1 MEWTIPRF
9 KHNPTKPHVSTR
21 RNCREKYFT
30 KEAQNMYIIYIYTH
44 KHECLCCKE
53 QQVSQRFC
61 TWPHICILTPS
72 KTYRKPKVHRDKRR
86 IFLGLRMC
94 LKVECTRARKPD
106 KICKATKD
114 FLGGRVMIKVHV
126 RVVSTQHAV
135 GWLEP
140 ALHCHSF

>member
-1 MEWTIPRF
+1 MEWTIPRL
-9 KHNPTKPHVSTR
+9 KHNPTKSTSPQEEIVGK
-21 RNCREKYFT
+21 NTSKYFT

-44 KHECLCCKE
+44 TNTNACICKE

-86 IFLGLRMC
+86 IVLGLRMC
-94 LKVECTRARKPD
+94 LKVECTRARKTD

-126 RVVSTQHAV
+126 RIVSTQHAV
-135 GWLEP
+135 GW
-140 ALHCHSF
+140 